1 MMINKRLI
9 NTVSETKKSIGL
21 QVVFQWIGLL
31 ANITVMASI
40 AYILSK
46 AFTKPL
52 SFVMIMHFIVLIA
65 LCIIV
70 RFICA
75 YASTRM
81 SYQSSRVVKTKYRQ
95 LILEQ
100 MIRLGKSYNNSVNT
114 SEVVQVAVEGIDQLE
129 TYFGQYLP
137 QLVYALLAPLTLFIV
152 IAPLSFSSALIL
164 FICVPL
170 IPVTIIAVQ
179 KWAKK
184 LLNKYWSQ
192 YTALG
197 DTFLENLQGLTT
209 TKIYQS
215 DAYKHQQMNESS
227 EQFRKITMKVLT
239 MQLNSITIMDII
251 AYGGAALGMIMATI
265 SLKNGSISLF
275 TALFIILVA
284 ADFFLPMRLLG
295 SYFHIAMNG
304 MAASDKMF
312 RLLDIPINSCND
324 SCNISDSKITI
335 NDLSFGYDDSRKVL
349 KHISLSINPH
359 EFIGIIGE
367 SGCGK
372 STLANLLSGKL
383 TGYQGSLTFGDV
395 EVNKANPKSLNEM
408 ILYIG
413 NNAMLFK
420 GSVRDNLL
428 MANAATNDE
437 TLNNALKQV
446 NLYNFLQTENGLDT
460 QVNEKGSN
468 FSGGQRQRLALARAL
483 LANRLIYIF
492 DEATSNI
499 DSESEADILS
509 VVEQLTQTKTVIFI
523 SHRLANVKDANQI
536 YVMDK
541 GSIVQRGTF
550 SQLSNTDG
558 PFKKLWDIQFNI
570 ENFLGK
576 EGA

>member
-100 MIRLGKSYNNSVNT
+100 MMRLGKSYNNSVNT

-251 AYGGAALGMIMATI
+251 AYGGAAMGMIMATI

-324 SCNISDSKITI
+324 SCDISDSKITI

-349 KHISLSINPH
+349 NHISLSINPH

-428 MANAATNDE
+428 MANAAANDE

>member
-1 MMINKRLI
+1 MINKRLI

-46 AFTKPL
+46 VFTKPL

-81 SYQSSRVVKTKYRQ
+81 SYQSSGVVKTKYRQ

-100 MIRLGKSYNNSVNT
+100 MMRLGKSYINSVNT
-114 SEVVQVAVEGIDQLE
+114 SEAVQVAVEGIDQLE

-265 SLKNGSISLF
+265 SLKNGLISLF

-324 SCNISDSKITI
+324 SCDISDSKITI

-349 KHISLSINPH
+349 NHISLSINPH

-428 MANAATNDE
+428 MANAAANDE

-523 SHRLANVKDANQI
+523 SHRLANVKNANQI

>member
-428 MANAATNDE
+428 MANAAANDE

-446 NLYNFLQTENGLDT
+446 NLYNFLQTEKGLDT
-460 QVNEKGSN
+460 QVNERGSN

-523 SHRLANVKDANQI
+523 SHRLANVKNANQI

>member
-1 MMINKRLI
+1 MINKRLI

-275 TALFIILVA
+275 IALFIILVA

-304 MAASDKMF
+304 MAASDKML

-324 SCNISDSKITI
+324 SCDISDSKITI

-428 MANAATNDE
+428 MANAAANDE

>member
-46 AFTKPL
+46 VFTKPL
-52 SFVMIMHFIVLIA
+52 SFVMIMHFIALIA

-100 MIRLGKSYNNSVNT
+100 MMRLGKSYNNSVNT

-428 MANAATNDE
+428 MANAAANDE

>member
-1 MMINKRLI
+1 
-9 NTVSETKKSIGL
+9 
-21 QVVFQWIGLL
+21 
-31 ANITVMASI
+31 
-40 AYILSK
+40 
-46 AFTKPL
+46 
-52 SFVMIMHFIVLIA
+52 
-65 LCIIV
+65 
-70 RFICA
+70 
-75 YASTRM
+75 
-81 SYQSSRVVKTKYRQ
+81 
-95 LILEQ
+95 
-100 MIRLGKSYNNSVNT
+100 
-114 SEVVQVAVEGIDQLE
+114 
-129 TYFGQYLP
+129 
-137 QLVYALLAPLTLFIV
+137 
-152 IAPLSFSSALIL
+152 
-164 FICVPL
+164 
-170 IPVTIIAVQ
+170 
-179 KWAKK
+179 
-184 LLNKYWSQ
+184 
-192 YTALG
+192 
-197 DTFLENLQGLTT
+197 
-209 TKIYQS
+209 
-215 DAYKHQQMNESS
+215 
-227 EQFRKITMKVLT
+227 
-239 MQLNSITIMDII
+239 
-251 AYGGAALGMIMATI
+251 
-265 SLKNGSISLF
+265 
-275 TALFIILVA
+275 
-284 ADFFLPMRLLG
+284 
-295 SYFHIAMNG
+295 

-536 YVMDK
+536 YVMIK
-541 GSIVQRGTF
+541 G
-550 SQLSNTDG
+550 QL
-558 PFKKLWDIQFNI
+558 FNV
-570 ENFLGK
+570 EHLVN
-576 EGA
+576 

>member
-1 MMINKRLI
+1 MINKRLI

-46 AFTKPL
+46 VFTKPL
-52 SFVMIMHFIVLIA
+52 SFVMIMHFIALIA

-100 MIRLGKSYNNSVNT
+100 MMRLGKSYNNSVNT

-251 AYGGAALGMIMATI
+251 AYGGAALGMIRATI

-428 MANAATNDE
+428 MANAAANDE

-446 NLYNFLQTENGLDT
+446 NLYNFLQTEKGLDT
-460 QVNEKGSN
+460 QVNERGSN

>member
-114 SEVVQVAVEGIDQLE
+114 SEIVQVAVEGIDQLE

-265 SLKNGSISLF
+265 SLKNGLISLF

-295 SYFHIAMNG
+295 SYFHIAM
-304 MAASDKMF
+304 
-312 RLLDIPINSCND
+312 
-324 SCNISDSKITI
+324 
-335 NDLSFGYDDSRKVL
+335 
-349 KHISLSINPH
+349 H
-359 EFIGIIGE
+359 EWQQAIRCFV
-367 SGCGK
+367 C
-372 STLANLLSGKL
+372 
-383 TGYQGSLTFGDV
+383 
-395 EVNKANPKSLNEM
+395 
-408 ILYIG
+408 
-413 NNAMLFK
+413 
-420 GSVRDNLL
+420 
-428 MANAATNDE
+428 
-437 TLNNALKQV
+437 
-446 NLYNFLQTENGLDT
+446 
-460 QVNEKGSN
+460 
-468 FSGGQRQRLALARAL
+468 
-483 LANRLIYIF
+483 
-492 DEATSNI
+492 
-499 DSESEADILS
+499 
-509 VVEQLTQTKTVIFI
+509 
-523 SHRLANVKDANQI
+523 
-536 YVMDK
+536 
-541 GSIVQRGTF
+541 
-550 SQLSNTDG
+550 
-558 PFKKLWDIQFNI
+558 
-570 ENFLGK
+570 
-576 EGA
+576 

>member
-46 AFTKPL
+46 VFTKPL

-324 SCNISDSKITI
+324 SCDISDSKITI

-349 KHISLSINPH
+349 NHISLSINPH

-428 MANAATNDE
+428 MANAAANDE

-523 SHRLANVKDANQI
+523 SHRLANVKNANQI

>member
-1 MMINKRLI
+1 MMFNKRLI

-275 TALFIILVA
+275 IALFIILVA

-304 MAASDKMF
+304 MAASDKML

-324 SCNISDSKITI
+324 SCDISDSKITI
-335 NDLSFGYDDSRKVL
+335 NYLSFGYDDSRKVL
-349 KHISLSINPH
+349 NHISLSINPH

-428 MANAATNDE
+428 MANAAANDE

-446 NLYNFLQTENGLDT
+446 NLYNFLQTEKGLDT
-460 QVNEKGSN
+460 QVNERGSN

-492 DEATSNI
+492 DEVTSNI

>member
-1 MMINKRLI
+1 MINKRLI

-324 SCNISDSKITI
+324 SCDISDSKITI

-349 KHISLSINPH
+349 NHISLSINPH

-428 MANAATNDE
+428 MANAAANDE

-523 SHRLANVKDANQI
+523 SHRLANVKNANQI

>member
-100 MIRLGKSYNNSVNT
+100 MMRLGKSYNNSVNT

-275 TALFIILVA
+275 IALFIILVA

-304 MAASDKMF
+304 MAASDKML

-324 SCNISDSKITI
+324 SCDISDSKITI
-335 NDLSFGYDDSRKVL
+335 NDLSFGYDDPRKVL

-428 MANAATNDE
+428 MANAAANDE

-446 NLYNFLQTENGLDT
+446 NLYNFLQTEKGLDT

-536 YVMDK
+536 YVMIK
-541 GSIVQRGTF
+541 G
-550 SQLSNTDG
+550 QL
-558 PFKKLWDIQFNI
+558 FNV
-570 ENFLGK
+570 EHLVN
-576 EGA
+576 

>member
-46 AFTKPL
+46 VFTKPL
-52 SFVMIMHFIVLIA
+52 SFVMIMHFIALIA

-100 MIRLGKSYNNSVNT
+100 MMRLGKSYNNSVNT

-192 YTALG
+192 YIALG

-251 AYGGAALGMIMATI
+251 AYGGATLGMIRATI

-324 SCNISDSKITI
+324 SCDISDSKITI

-349 KHISLSINPH
+349 NHISLSINPH

-428 MANAATNDE
+428 MANAAANDE

-446 NLYNFLQTENGLDT
+446 NLYNFLQTEKGLDT

>member
-1 MMINKRLI
+1 MINKRLI

-52 SFVMIMHFIVLIA
+52 SFVMIMHFIALIA

-100 MIRLGKSYNNSVNT
+100 MMRLGKSYNNSVNT

-324 SCNISDSKITI
+324 SCDISDSKITI

-349 KHISLSINPH
+349 NHISLSINPH

-428 MANAATNDE
+428 MANAAANDE
-437 TLNNALKQV
+437 TLNNALKQA

-558 PFKKLWDIQFNI
+558 PFKKHWDIQFNI

>member
-81 SYQSSRVVKTKYRQ
+81 SYQSSGVVKTKYRQ

-428 MANAATNDE
+428 MANAAANDE

-523 SHRLANVKDANQI
+523 SHRLANVKNANQI